1 MPAPKLAVA
10 LAAALMA
17 VFSPF
22 LTAVAVAQDQEEKLK
37 SLQQQVDELK
47 KQMDE
52 SKQGPAAAAPPTAPG
67 LLTDFKI
74 GGYGSVRFEA
84 SDLDNV
90 GNTFTFRRFV
100 LATDAT
106 IAQRLRSVIE
116 VEFER
121 FTELEIERGAPV
133 EDDRQGF
140 SNAIEGSNATELS
153 LEQAWLQFELA
164 EWARFRA
171 GMILV
176 PIGRFNINH
185 DDNRWDLPRRS
196 LVDRGVSVLP
206 VPSAWS
212 EVGMGFTGD
221 IPTNRFGKF
230 SYEAYVMNG
239 VALDSSIEIIA
250 RGSGELEAEVEVQP
264 QRGTANIDVKKEKAV
279 GARLGWSPALG
290 YEVGASGYYGRYTPD
305 FLPSEPLWVLGA
317 DGKATFGPFEIEGQ
331 YIYTRYE
338 GIDRVAKG
346 FARAVAEQEFEAGT
360 APLNTAVEFE
370 LAGLA
375 DHKHG
380 YWLDLRYR
388 FFPDFLRNTFLARH
402 FENPQ
407 FVVTGRWEQAWLKG
421 LVEEVTFT
429 GQTLT
434 SLEKEDRFVNRATV
448 GFAYR
453 PVPLVVF
460 QLAYER
466 TWTNE
471 GKSLA
476 TVTNFLPAKANEE
489 TANSFMF
496 GVAFGF

>member
-196 LVDRGVSVLP
+196 LVDRGVPVLP
-206 VPSAWS
+206 TTSAWD
-212 EVGMGFTGD
+212 ELGVGF
-221 IPTNRFGKF
+221 
-230 SYEAYVMNG
+230 
-239 VALDSSIEIIA
+239 L
-250 RGSGELEAEVEVQP
+250 GEL
-264 QRGTANIDVKKEKAV
+264 
-279 GARLGWSPALG
+279 PAG
-290 YEVGASGYYGRYTPD
+290 EGR
-305 FLPSEPLWVLGA
+305 
-317 DGKATFGPFEIEGQ
+317 
-331 YIYTRYE
+331 
-338 GIDRVAKG
+338 
-346 FARAVAEQEFEAGT
+346 
-360 APLNTAVEFE
+360 
-370 LAGLA
+370 
-375 DHKHG
+375 
-380 YWLDLRYR
+380 
-388 FFPDFLRNTFLARH
+388 
-402 FENPQ
+402 
-407 FVVTGRWEQAWLKG
+407 
-421 LVEEVTFT
+421 
-429 GQTLT
+429 
-434 SLEKEDRFVNRATV
+434 
-448 GFAYR
+448 
-453 PVPLVVF
+453 
-460 QLAYER
+460 
-466 TWTNE
+466 
-471 GKSLA
+471 
-476 TVTNFLPAKANEE
+476 
-489 TANSFMF
+489 
-496 GVAFGF
+496 